1 MLAVYLPTVRPC
13 HSPHRRPFRFKA
25 MWLRDPKCAE
35 VVQEA
40 WLEGLYKPNGSQ
52 ITNCLD
58 SCKARLSSWN
68 KNEFGYVGRQ
78 IARLEKELQVLEQNP
93 PCNFEHI

>member
-1 MLAVYLPTVRPC
+1 MLAVHLPTVRPC

-40 WLEGLYKPNGSQ
+40 WLEGLCKPNGS
-52 ITNCLD
+52 
-58 SCKARLSSWN
+58 
-68 KNEFGYVGRQ
+68 
-78 IARLEKELQVLEQNP
+78 
-93 PCNFEHI
+93 